1 MVTSFYYKSRRLQ
14 SQFLGLRPRLCFMP
28 CSGTLFTMTTTRI
41 PETNDT
47 TSGRAYADAFDV
59 MQANLWRQG
68 WLETGDLLL
77 EGLTSGSALEVGS
90 GPGYLGLDW
99 LLRTK
104 DTVLVGLD
112 IDPDMVEIAASHA
125 RELGLTDRARHI
137 LGSAGALPFEDNS
150 YDAVFTVRSLHEW
163 LDPGL
168 VFTELWRVLKPG
180 GRMFVSD
187 LRRNPSP
194 KTRNLLEYGVTSEVV
209 RETLRASLGAAYTM
223 AEVTA
228 ILASTQ
234 LAGCAVVETA
244 LGLRVTGVKPT

>member
-1 MVTSFYYKSRRLQ
+1 MATARV
-14 SQFLGLRPRLCFMP
+14 
-28 CSGTLFTMTTTRI
+28 

-47 TSGRAYADAFDV
+47 TSGRAYADAYDR

-77 EGLTSGSALEVGS
+77 EGIAGGSALEVGS

-104 DTVLVGLD
+104 DTLLVGLD
-112 IDPDMVEIAASHA
+112 INPDMVEIAVNHA

-137 LGSAGALPFEDNS
+137 LGSAAAIPFEDNS
-150 YDAVFTVRSLHEW
+150 CDAVFTSRSLHEW
-163 LDPGL
+163 LNPGL

-180 GRMFVSD
+180 GRLFVSD
-187 LRRNPSP
+187 LRRNLSP
-194 KTRNLLEYGVTSEVV
+194 TARKFLEHCVTCEVV
-209 RETLRASLGAAYTM
+209 RGTLRASIGAAYTM

-228 ILASTQ
+228 ILATTE
-234 LAGCAVVETA
+234 LADVAVAETA

>member
-1 MVTSFYYKSRRLQ
+1 
-14 SQFLGLRPRLCFMP
+14 
-28 CSGTLFTMTTTRI
+28 MTTTRV

-47 TSGRAYADAFDV
+47 TSGRAQADAYDL
-59 MQANLWRQG
+59 MQATLWQQG

-77 EGLTSGSALEVGS
+77 EGITSGSALEVGS

-104 DTVLVGLD
+104 DTLLVGLD
-112 IDPDMVEIAASHA
+112 INPDMVEIAANHA

-137 LGSAGALPFEDNS
+137 LGSAAAVPFEDNS
-150 YDAVFTVRSLHEW
+150 YDAVVTSRSLHEW

-180 GRMFVSD
+180 GRLFVSD
-187 LRRNPSP
+187 LRRNLSRPA
-194 KTRNLLEYGVTSEVV
+194 RNFLEHRMTSEVV
-209 RETLRASLGAAYTM
+209 REGLRASIGAAYTL

-228 ILASTQ
+228 ILAATE
-234 LAGCAVVETA
+234 LAGCAVAETA

>member
-1 MVTSFYYKSRRLQ
+1 
-14 SQFLGLRPRLCFMP
+14 
-28 CSGTLFTMTTTRI
+28 MTTTRV

-47 TSGRAYADAFDV
+47 TAGRAYAEAYDQ

-68 WLETGDLLL
+68 WLETEDLLS
-77 EGLTSGSALEVGS
+77 EGIAGGSTLEVGS

-112 IDPDMVEIAASHA
+112 ISPDMVEIAVSHT

-137 LGSAGALPFEDNS
+137 LGSASALPFADHS
-150 YDAVFTVRSLHEW
+150 YDAVFASRSLHEW
-163 LDPGL
+163 LNPGL

-187 LRRNPSP
+187 LRRNLSP
-194 KTRNLLEYGVTSEVV
+194 KSRHILEYCVTSEVV
-209 RETLRASLGAAYTM
+209 RETLRASIGAAYTT

-228 ILASTQ
+228 ILASTG
-234 LAGCAVVETA
+234 LADLAVAETA

>member
-1 MVTSFYYKSRRLQ
+1 
-14 SQFLGLRPRLCFMP
+14 MP
-28 CSGTLFTMTTTRI
+28 CSGTLFAMATTRV

-47 TSGRAYADAFDV
+47 TSGRVYADAFDR

-68 WLETGDLLL
+68 WLETEDLLR
-77 EGLTSGSALEVGS
+77 EGITSGSTLEVGS

-104 DTVLVGLD
+104 DTTLVGLD
-112 IDPDMVEIAASHA
+112 IDPDMVEIAVNHA
-125 RELGLTDRARHI
+125 RELGLTDRARHV
-137 LGSAGALPFEDNS
+137 LGSAAALPFEDDS
-150 YDAVFTVRSLHEW
+150 YDAVFTSRSLHEW

-187 LRRNPSP
+187 LRRDLPP
-194 KTRNLLEYGVTSEVV
+194 KTRNFLEHCVISEVV
-209 RETLRASLGAAYTM
+209 RESFRASIGAAYTV

-228 ILASTQ
+228 ILAATE
-234 LAGCAVVETA
+234 LADVAVAETA
-244 LGLRVTGVKPT
+244 LGLRVTGVKTA